1 MRKPASP
8 NGRESVKLSFSV
20 PRATHAKLLWLAA
33 SRGVLSSELAAGFLA
48 AGLRTAGVMCSE
60 RSAETEPASPSL

>member
-1 MRKPASP
+1 MRKRGNAEV
-8 NGRESVKLSFSV
+8 RQVVKLSFEV
-20 PRATHAKLLWLAA
+20 PRHVHAKLLWLAA
-33 SRGVLSSELAAGFLA
+33 SRGVLSSELAAGFIA